1 MKKIMITE
9 LEKSYPKV
17 YEFLKSNDMNS
28 LEEKR
33 YELGDGDYVNV
44 ESYSTYDFN
53 VRKYESHIKYIDIQ
67 FIIVGRENIIV
78 EPVSSLRVVEEY
90 DELRDI
96 SFYDNDV
103 HGVDCVLEE
112 KQMLELLPADGHMP
126 CISINGSEKVKKA
139 VFKIR
144 IK

>member
-1 MKKIMITE
+1 MKKITITE

-17 YEFLKSNDMNS
+17 YKFLKSNDMNS

-33 YELGDGDYVNV
+33 YELDDSDYVNV

-53 VRKYESHIKYIDIQ
+53 VRKYESHIKFIDIQ

-96 SFYDNDV
+96 AFYDNDV
-103 HGVDCVLEE
+103 QGSNFILEE
-112 KQMLELLPADGHMP
+112 GEMLELLPEDGHMP
-126 CISINGSEKVKKA
+126 CISVDGSIKVKKA
-139 VFKIR
+139 VFKMR